1 MYSNQAQRYARRQAQ
16 RYARRTVV
24 NDTALASAVCLASVS
39 IAYSTLGTA
48 VNDTAL
54 ASAVCN
60 TSASLSSSPLFTPR
74 LKACAAFQM
83 TFGQYIWFIKHTK
96 NLIQLP
102 FLTPR

>member
-1 MYSNQAQRYARRQAQ
+1 MYSNQAQ

-96 NLIQLP
+96 TLIQLP